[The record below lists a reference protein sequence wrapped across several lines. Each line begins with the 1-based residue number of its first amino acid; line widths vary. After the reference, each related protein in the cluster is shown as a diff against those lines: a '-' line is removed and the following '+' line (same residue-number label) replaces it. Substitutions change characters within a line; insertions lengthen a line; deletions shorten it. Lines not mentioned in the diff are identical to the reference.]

1 MCSIVQLSV
10 GGTRF
15 EAPRATLCRVPGS
28 FFDLLL
34 GGDGDDGG
42 ARGGGGSFAAPA
54 DGVYRVNRAPTAF
67 PLVLEYLRSGL
78 GDMSWPDAA
87 WQSQE
92 MISAVG
98 ADAGFFMLEELQLF
112 VLRLSLLRGW
122 SGFLPRDLL
131 VRDESDGD
139 GVVQFENLALARSG
153 PVVVSL
159 ALLRDCFPALHARV
173 AAERAS
179 RASRTWEE
187 GQVAKHLSFADFPR
201 ADALP
206 AVLRLAALTRTA
218 EPKSWALPRPAAHLH
233 GFVFLSPARIEVQRL
248 FDGAEEA
255 RLDAIG

>member
-98 ADAGFFMLEELQLF
+98 PPSAYGGDPDGATWDEDKVQGCVCDSAWPVGYGAGQRQMPQWAGADCSLQRCPSGDDPRTPDMNEQDCAFFDDNGATW
-112 VLRLSLLRGW
+112 RGVV
-122 SGFLPRDLL
+122 G
-131 VRDESDGD
+131 SDG
-139 GVVQFENLALARSG
+139 ALYAPG
-153 PVVVSL
+153 
-159 ALLRDCFPALHARV
+159 A
-173 AAERAS
+173 
-179 RASRTWEE
+179 
-187 GQVAKHLSFADFPR
+187 
-201 ADALP
+201 ALP
-206 AVLRLAALTRTA
+206 PGVTVAQAATA
-218 EPKSWALPRPAAHLH
+218 EPGVNSGAPGNLCYVACSRRGNCDLATGICTCFQGYYGPACSFKSAQ
-233 GFVFLSPARIEVQRL
+233 G
-248 FDGAEEA
+248 
-255 RLDAIG
+255 